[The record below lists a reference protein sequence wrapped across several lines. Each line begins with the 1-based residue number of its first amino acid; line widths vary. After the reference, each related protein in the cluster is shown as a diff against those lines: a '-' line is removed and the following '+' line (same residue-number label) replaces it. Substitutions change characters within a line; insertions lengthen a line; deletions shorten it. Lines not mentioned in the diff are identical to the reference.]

1 MNEGCDH
8 FTLLKHFCA
17 MGNCSHNCHSFRPM
31 YNFPYTFAC
40 ASVQIYDLPRCCV
53 GGNDNT
59 GDEDAKGHSKSKAK
73 NKRRRPGYAINLSWQ
88 LHAVFL
94 NLF

>member
-1 MNEGCDH
+1 
-8 FTLLKHFCA
+8 
-17 MGNCSHNCHSFRPM
+17 M
-31 YNFPYTFAC
+31 YNFAFTFTC

-73 NKRRRPGYAINLSWQ
+73 NKRRRPGYGINLSWQ
-88 LHAVFL
+88 LHAIFL
-94 NLF
+94 NLFYKQNYHAAKLMCHATSAHI